1 MATNTQSNTTKPAF
15 YGEYWK
21 ANSGQWYFH
30 IRSRN
35 HKVVAASEG
44 YKAKGDAVKIIERM
58 GFTCKEIGDPN
69 RSKVDR

>member
-1 MATNTQSNTTKPAF
+1 MATDTSGTMTKPAF

-21 ANSGQWYFH
+21 SHSGQWYFH

-44 YKAKGDAVKIIERM
+44 YKAKGDAAKILERM
-58 GFTCKEIGDPN
+58 GFSGKEISDPN
-69 RSKVDR
+69 RSKLDR